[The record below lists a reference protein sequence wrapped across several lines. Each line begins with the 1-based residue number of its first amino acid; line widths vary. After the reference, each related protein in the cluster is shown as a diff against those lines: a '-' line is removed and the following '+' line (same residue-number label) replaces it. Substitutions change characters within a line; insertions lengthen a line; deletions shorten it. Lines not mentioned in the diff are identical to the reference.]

1 MTVFASEGRARTF
14 DYRAGDVGYVPHAMG
29 HYIQNTGRTTL
40 TLLEMFRSDRFA
52 DISLKQWMALTPHEL
67 VQAHLRL
74 DRALIDGLPQ
84 QKLPVV
90 SGRQET

>member
-1 MTVFASEGRARTF
+1 
-14 DYRAGDVGYVPHAMG
+14 MG
-29 HYIQNTGRTTL
+29 HYIQNTGKTTL
-40 TLLEMFRSDRFA
+40 TFLEMFRSDRFA

-74 DRALIDGLPQ
+74 DRVLIDGLPQ

-90 SGRQET
+90 PGQRRT